1 MMGTAS
7 RFPAEVRS
15 TILHRAGMCCERCG
29 TSSSDWTGWSV
40 HHRRPAGMGG
50 DRRPEARGA
59 ANGLLLCGSGVTGC
73 HGWVE
78 SNRTEAYGL
87 GLLVPRPLIPAG
99 IPVQIVGKRWVLLD
113 DDGNYIPTEGQ
124 AA

>member
-1 MMGTAS
+1 MSTSS
-7 RFPAEVRS
+7 RFPPYVR
-15 TILHRAGMCCERCG
+15 TAILHRAGLCCERCG
-29 TSSSDWTGWSV
+29 TSTSDWSGWSV

-50 DRRPEARGA
+50 DRRPEVKTA

-78 SNRTEAYGL
+78 DNRKRAYAL
-87 GLLVPRPLIPAG
+87 GLLLRRHQIPTEE
-99 IPVQIVGKRWVLLD
+99 PVTLRRGRVLLD
-113 DDGNYIPTEGQ
+113 DIGNYIPTEG

>member
-1 MMGTAS
+1 MATSS
-7 RFPAEVRS
+7 RFSESVRS
-15 TILHRAGMCCERCG
+15 TILHRAGLCCEKCG
-29 TSSSDWTGWSV
+29 TSTSDWSGWSV

-50 DRRPEARGA
+50 DRRPEVKTA

-78 SNRTEAYGL
+78 SNRDEAYER
-87 GLLVPRPLIPAG
+87 GLLLRRHQ
-99 IPVQIVGKRWVLLD
+99 IPVDEPVQLRRGRVLLD
-113 DDGNYIPTEGQ
+113 DEGNYIPTEGQ